1 MIMPN
6 TRRFA
11 IFIASG
17 VSAAVFIGVAVWKF
31 GSTDNLASKNESAAG
46 PAVVATTSAS
56 DIPVSHSTSNNKPV
70 TSSPSMPDVSSQDS
84 LPHRAMAQ
92 PSAATG
98 MNSQKWEEDIAKQLR
113 NNELPHTAKTRRLPT
128 YDADQPATTTHT
140 TAQATPEN
148 ATPRAP
154 AAPSTPRNEGPVPT
168 PDHTDEPSAP
178 NSTPQA
184 PPAQP
189 QLLDQL
195 PHIELPKV
203 IPAPPAPPTPPAAP
217 APQADTPT
225 SIMEEAT
232 VPLIPQLHLSSGT
245 SRENRSAEETSVTQT
260 ADPHDHN
267 AEPSPALSANAHP
280 AAPSAQ

>member
-1 MIMPN
+1 MTN

-31 GSTDNLASKNESAAG
+31 GSTDNLASKNESIAG
-46 PAVVATTSAS
+46 PAAVATTSAS
-56 DIPVSHSTSNNKPV
+56 GTPVAHSTSTDKPA
-70 TSSPSMPDVSSQDS
+70 PSATATPDVSSQDS
-84 LPHRAMAQ
+84 LSHRAMTQ
-92 PSAATG
+92 PGSATG
-98 MNSQKWEEDIAKQLR
+98 TNSQQWEEDIAKQLR

-128 YDADQPATTTHT
+128 YDADQPATTTHS

-148 ATPRAP
+148 TTPSTPAT
-154 AAPSTPRNEGPVPT
+154 PSTPRSEGSVPT
-168 PDHTDEPSAP
+168 PDHTTEPSAP

-203 IPAPPAPPTPPAAP
+203 LPAPPAAP

-225 SIMEEAT
+225 SIVEEST
-232 VPLIPQLHLSSGT
+232 VPLIPKLHLSSGT
-245 SRENRSAEETSVTQT
+245 SRENRSAKEAPQT
-260 ADPHDHN
+260 ADPRKQN
-267 AEPSPALSANAHP
+267 AEPSPAPSADARP
-280 AAPSAQ
+280 AAPTAQ

>member
-1 MIMPN
+1 MTMTN

-31 GSTDNLASKNESAAG
+31 GSTDNLASKNESIAG
-46 PAVVATTSAS
+46 PAAVATTSAS
-56 DIPVSHSTSNNKPV
+56 GTPVAHSTSTDKPA
-70 TSSPSMPDVSSQDS
+70 PSATATPDVSSQDS
-84 LPHRAMAQ
+84 LSHRAMTQ
-92 PSAATG
+92 PGSATE
-98 MNSQKWEEDIAKQLR
+98 MHSQRWEEDIAKQLR

-128 YDADQPATTTHT
+128 YDADQPATTTHS

-148 ATPRAP
+148 ATPNAP
-154 AAPSTPRNEGPVPT
+154 ATPSTPRSEGSVPT
-168 PDHTDEPSAP
+168 PDHNTETSAP

-203 IPAPPAPPTPPAAP
+203 YPAPPVPPTPPAAP

-225 SIMEEAT
+225 SIVEEST
-232 VPLIPQLHLSSGT
+232 VPLIPKLHLSSGT
-245 SRENRSAEETSVTQT
+245 SRENRSAEETPQT
-260 ADPHDHN
+260 ADPRKQN
-267 AEPSPALSANAHP
+267 AEPSPAPSADARP
-280 AAPSAQ
+280 AAPTAQ

>member
-1 MIMPN
+1 MTMTD

-31 GSTDNLASKNESAAG
+31 GSTDNLASKNESTAG

-56 DIPVSHSTSNNKPV
+56 GTPVAHNTSTDQPV
-70 TSSPSMPDVSSQDS
+70 PSATATPDVSSQDS
-84 LPHRAMAQ
+84 LSHRAMAQ
-92 PSAATG
+92 PGSATG
-98 MNSQKWEEDIAKQLR
+98 MDSQWWEEDIAKRLR

-128 YDADQPATTTHT
+128 YDADQPTTTTRT

-148 ATPRAP
+148 ATPTAP
-154 AAPSTPRNEGPVPT
+154 VTPSMPRSEEPVPT
-168 PDHTDEPSAP
+168 PDHNAETSAP

-203 IPAPPAPPTPPAAP
+203 LPAPPAAP
-217 APQADTPT
+217 APPVTPTPQADTPT
-225 SIMEEAT
+225 SIVEEST
-232 VPLIPQLHLSSGT
+232 VPLIPQLHLSSET
-245 SRENRSAEETSVTQT
+245 SRENRSTKETSQT
-260 ADPHDHN
+260 AGPREQN
-267 AEPSPALSANAHP
+267 AEPSPAPSADARP
-280 AAPSAQ
+280 AAPTVQ

>member
-1 MIMPN
+1 MTMTN

-31 GSTDNLASKNESAAG
+31 GSTDNLASKNESIAG
-46 PAVVATTSAS
+46 PAVVATTPASGTPVAHTTSTGKPAPSATA
-56 DIPVSHSTSNNKPV
+56 I
-70 TSSPSMPDVSSQDS
+70 PDVSSQTS
-84 LPHRAMAQ
+84 LSHRAMTQ
-92 PSAATG
+92 PGSATG
-98 MNSQKWEEDIAKQLR
+98 MDSQRWEEDIAKQLR

-128 YDADQPATTTHT
+128 YDADQPATTTRT
-140 TAQATPEN
+140 TAQVTPEN
-148 ATPRAP
+148 TTPSAP
-154 AAPSTPRNEGPVPT
+154 ATPSTPRSEGPVPT
-168 PDHTDEPSAP
+168 PDHTTEPSAP

-203 IPAPPAPPTPPAAP
+203 LPAPPAAP

-225 SIMEEAT
+225 SIVEEST
-232 VPLIPQLHLSSGT
+232 VPLIPKLHLSSGT
-245 SRENRSAEETSVTQT
+245 SHENRSAKEAPQT
-260 ADPHDHN
+260 ADPRKQN
-267 AEPSPALSANAHP
+267 AEPSPAPSADARP
-280 AAPSAQ
+280 AAPTAQ

>member
-1 MIMPN
+1 MTMTD

-31 GSTDNLASKNESAAG
+31 GSTDNLASKNESTAG
-46 PAVVATTSAS
+46 PAVVATTSTSGTPVAHNTS
-56 DIPVSHSTSNNKPV
+56 TDQPIPSATA
-70 TSSPSMPDVSSQDS
+70 TPDVSSQDS
-84 LPHRAMAQ
+84 LSHRAMAQ
-92 PSAATG
+92 PGSATG
-98 MNSQKWEEDIAKQLR
+98 TNSQQWEEDIAKQLR

-128 YDADQPATTTHT
+128 YDADQPATTTHS

-148 ATPRAP
+148 ATPSAP
-154 AAPSTPRNEGPVPT
+154 ATPSTPRSEGPVPT
-168 PDHTDEPSAP
+168 PEHNTETSAP

-203 IPAPPAPPTPPAAP
+203 YPAPPVPPTPPAAP

-225 SIMEEAT
+225 SIVEEST
-232 VPLIPQLHLSSGT
+232 VPLIPKLHLSSGT
-245 SRENRSAEETSVTQT
+245 SRENRSAEQTPQT
-260 ADPHDHN
+260 ADPRKQN
-267 AEPSPALSANAHP
+267 AEPSPAPSADARP
-280 AAPSAQ
+280 AAPTAQ